1 MRFPKKHTI
10 KVGQETYHYLQ
21 FNSVSDFHAF
31 CDTENQQLNASNKGV
46 WSRIESAASEFI
58 QQGKNWFGTP
68 IPSSVDE
75 LENHHQFLGMHLL
88 EKVRP
93 KLKGKLEPYLNKLA
107 NQKLLKST
115 FNYNSKGL
123 GIFSFDRAAM
133 GMSKRYTVNIST
145 PVDIR
150 ISQMNVELQKTKLH
164 TSVKEVYT
172 SFSKKQRQFPAIEI
186 YLLAG
191 ANAQL
196 NGDQLLYVGLACSEL
211 VDFLEERQIP
221 VQVNV
226 LLGTSFN
233 KHKLMNIV
241 CIKKFQNQLDK
252 NQLLLLASDPRFFR
266 YKGFKS
272 LIAISNY
279 FGLNIPN
286 SLGSIESKMGNE
298 FVRQIN
304 PKAFVFEQSYSI
316 EAAVKEVTSILEN
329 YSSTNPNTHA

>member
-1 MRFPKKHTI
+1 MRRPKKHTI
-10 KVGQETYHYLQ
+10 SKRQETYHYLQ
-21 FNSVSDFHAF
+21 FNSIVDFHAF
-31 CDTENQQLNASNKGV
+31 CNVEIQQLNASNKEV
-46 WSRIESAASEFI
+46 WNRIEGAASEFI

-68 IPSSVDE
+68 IPKSVDE
-75 LENHHQFLGMHLL
+75 LENHQQFLGMYLL

-93 KLKGKLEPYLNKLA
+93 KLKGKLEPYLYKLA
-107 NQKLLKST
+107 DQKLLKPKLD
-115 FNYNSKGL
+115 YNNKGL

-133 GMSKRYTVNIST
+133 ALSKQYAINTSAPIDT
-145 PVDIR
+145 R
-150 ISQMNVELQKTKLH
+150 ISQMNVELQKISFH

-172 SFSKKQRQFPAIEI
+172 SFSQKQNQLPAIEL

-196 NGDQLLYVGLACSEL
+196 GGDQLLYVGLACGEL
-211 VDFLEERQIP
+211 VDFLEQRQIP

-233 KHKLMNIV
+233 THKLMNVV
-241 CIKKFQNQLDK
+241 CVKRFQDPLDK

-272 LIAISNY
+272 LISISNY

-298 FVRQIN
+298 FVKQIN

-316 EAAVKEVTSILEN
+316 EAAVREVTTILEN
-329 YSSTNPNTHA
+329 YSSNNPNTHA